1 MSILI
6 DLVTPRTPAAKAGM
20 QAGDIIVDVNDT
32 VITSFS
38 QMSAIITSKSAGDV
52 LQVKVYRVEGL
63 DELLSGENI
72 TLDDIPEGQY
82 IDMEVTLAV
91 VDNVKQ

>member
-1 MSILI
+1 M
-6 DLVTPRTPAAKAGM
+6 
-20 QAGDIIVDVNDT
+20 
-32 VITSFS
+32 
-38 QMSAIITSKSAGDV
+38 